1 MESRANG
8 AKDNENVGESQ
19 SKEPDGVVDNGEEP
33 QNQVLFQSANAPLRR
48 PATVLIMP
56 GAASRAPASPSA
68 GQKTA
73 KVRAKISPV
82 AAEISEKNLLMAHR
96 MAFMPV
102 E

>member
-1 MESRANG
+1 
-8 AKDNENVGESQ
+8 
-19 SKEPDGVVDNGEEP
+19 
-33 QNQVLFQSANAPLRR
+33 
-48 PATVLIMP
+48 MP